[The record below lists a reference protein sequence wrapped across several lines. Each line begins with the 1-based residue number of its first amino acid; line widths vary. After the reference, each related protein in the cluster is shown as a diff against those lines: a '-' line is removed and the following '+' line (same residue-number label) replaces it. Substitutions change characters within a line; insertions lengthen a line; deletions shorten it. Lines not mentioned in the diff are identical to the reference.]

1 MIGDLLSTA
10 ARAQKLDIASIQRG
24 IQDGVIPSYIGIP
37 LLQQKMQERTEAAQM
52 LAGKQA
58 QNQPPIAQ
66 QVMSQAQQMTQPQ
79 AAPAM
84 QQPQMQQP
92 AQPGGIDQAQSNL
105 PQTGFAGGGIV
116 AFEDGGNVSMDPFA
130 DEDLSEE
137 DMED

>member
-1 MIGDLLSTA
+1 
-10 ARAQKLDIASIQRG
+10 
-24 IQDGVIPSYIGIP
+24 
-37 LLQQKMQERTEAAQM
+37 M

-92 AQPGGIDQAQSNL
+92 AEPGGIDQAQSNL
-105 PQTGFAGGGIV
+105 PQAGFAGGGIV
-116 AFEDGGNVSMDPFA
+116 AFDDGGNVSMDPFA

-137 DMED
+137 DMEDQADGSGLDE